1 MAEQT
6 PWEDI
11 FTPEPSRGDT
21 PSRGDASSREEARSR
36 PGADDRSPQTAVL
49 PVSRRE
55 AREQDR
61 RRPLGEELEGRR
73 TKKPKRPAQKR
84 KWGVLIAFLVFLALV
99 VGAGTT
105 VWFTFE
111 DRIRDVFGWAEPNDY
126 EGTGNGEPV
135 DIVIATGHIGADVA
149 ATLEDAGVTKS
160 FDAFYDLLLTL
171 PEQPNFLPGTYALEQ
186 QMSAQSALD
195 ALLDPENRSVWKV
208 SMPEGVTTTTIL
220 ERINE
225 GTGIPVE
232 ELQAI
237 ADDHAS
243 LGVPADAQS
252 IEGYLF
258 PATYEF
264 DPATPARDILQ
275 RMVDRMFES
284 LDAAG
289 VAPEDRHR
297 VLTIASLV
305 QREARLPEDFGRV
318 ARVVYNR
325 LDEGMMLQFDS
336 TSHYGWQVTHGEAPT
351 GSVFTTDEER
361 AHDNPWN
368 TYAKTGL
375 PAGPISAP
383 GDTAIE
389 AAVNP
394 TDGDWLYFVAVNLE
408 TGESVFSSNLDDHNA
423 AVEQLRAWCR
433 ESDANAEYCG

>member
-6 PWEDI
+6 PWDDI
-11 FTPEPSRGDT
+11 F
-21 PSRGDASSREEARSR
+21 
-36 PGADDRSPQTAVL
+36 SPQPSGNESSEEHPKTAVL
-49 PVSRRE
+49 PVTRRE
-55 AREQDR
+55 VRAQDR
-61 RRPLGEELEGRR
+61 RPPLGEQLGK
-73 TKKPKRPAQKR
+73 TPKPKRKR
-84 KWGVLIAFLVFLALV
+84 KWGVLIAFLVFLALL

-111 DRIRDVFGWAEPNDY
+111 DRIRDVLGWAEPNDY

-171 PEQPNFLPGTYALEQ
+171 PEQPNFLPGTYTLEQ
-186 QMSAQSALD
+186 QMSAESALD
-195 ALLDPENRSVWKV
+195 ALLDPANRSTWQV
-208 SMPEGVTTTTIL
+208 SFPEGVTTATIL
-220 ERINE
+220 QRISE
-225 GTGIPVE
+225 GTGLPIE

-237 ADDHAS
+237 AEDHES
-243 LGVPADAQS
+243 LGVPADAPS

-264 DPATPARDILQ
+264 DPETPARDILQ

-297 VLTIASLV
+297 VLTVASLV
-305 QREARLPEDFGRV
+305 QREAGTAEDFGKV

-325 LDEGMMLQFDS
+325 LDTGMMLQFDS
-336 TSHYGWQVTHGEAPT
+336 TSHYGWQVTRGEAPT

-361 AHDNPWN
+361 ADENPYN

-375 PAGPISAP
+375 PAGPIAAP
-383 GDTAIE
+383 GDAAIQ
-389 AAVNP
+389 AALNP
-394 TDGDWLYFVAVNLE
+394 ADGDWLFFVAVNLK
-408 TGESVFSSNLDDHNA
+408 TGESVFSSTLAEHNR
-423 AVEQLRAWCR
+423 AVDQLAAWCA
-433 ESDANAEYCG
+433 ESDENAEYCG

>member
-1 MAEQT
+1 MADET
-6 PWEDI
+6 PWDDI
-11 FTPEPSRGDT
+11 FTPEPSRS
-21 PSRGDASSREEARSR
+21 PVPASR
-36 PGADDRSPQTAVL
+36 PEDGQHPKTAVL

-61 RRPLGEELEGRR
+61 KRPLGEELEGRR
-73 TKKPKRPAQKR
+73 TKRPKPPKRKR

-111 DRIRDVFGWAEPNDY
+111 ERIRDVLGWAEPNDF
-126 EGTGNGEPV
+126 EGSGNGEPV
-135 DIVIATGHIGADVA
+135 DVVIATGHIGADVA

-171 PEQPNFLPGTYALEQ
+171 PEQPNFLPGTYALERE
-186 QMSAQSALD
+186 MSAQSALD

-208 SMPEGVTTTTIL
+208 SFPEGVTSTTIL
-220 ERINE
+220 ERTSE

-232 ELQAI
+232 ELRAI

-243 LGVPADAQS
+243 LGVPADAPN

-275 RMVDRMFES
+275 RMVNRTFES
-284 LDAAG
+284 LDGAG
-289 VAPEDRHR
+289 VAADDRHR
-297 VLTIASLV
+297 ILTIASLV

-336 TSHYGWQVTHGEAPT
+336 TSHYGWQVTNGEDPT
-351 GSVFTTDEER
+351 GSVFTTDAER
-361 AHDNPWN
+361 ADDNPWN

-383 GDTAIE
+383 GDAAIQ
-389 AAVNP
+389 AAVSP

-408 TGESVFSSNLDDHNA
+408 TGESVFTSNLNDHNA
-423 AVEQLRAWCR
+423 AVERLRAWCR